1 MEYWLVDPQNFGTL
15 ISVRRECRRR
25 YSQQRYA
32 KTAPIIPVICIVYK
46 IYRVCERGRQGQIRP
61 LFASSKIY
69 SVGMKIRGCLGHCDA
84 LKRATLVAELKG
96 TTESRYSSWSLSD
109 LNVPSIPRK
118 TRLLVMHVRLSLV
131 LTTLAPRP
139 KAVSTISRV
148 GLRSGRAKEFQ

>member
-1 MEYWLVDPQNFGTL
+1 ME
-15 ISVRRECRRR
+15 
-25 YSQQRYA
+25 
-32 KTAPIIPVICIVYK
+32 
-46 IYRVCERGRQGQIRP
+46 
-61 LFASSKIY
+61 
-69 SVGMKIRGCLGHCDA
+69 IRGCLGYCDA

-139 KAVSTISRV
+139 EAVSIIFAV